1 VFILKKIFGIIITL
15 FLFSSIPLIAGQLSI
30 GDPAVQK
37 LVKITLGKQGEVH
50 VLHEIRDSN
59 SVIQVQTVEG
69 TLSNLKVMDEDGND
83 VDYGTTGLDSI
94 TGITIFSSRED
105 VLIEYDLE
113 DVLFFN
119 DGIWYWDFLY
129 LETTTFILP
138 EGVDL
143 VFINERPFMLH
154 DAKGITCHGCDA
166 LIEYVIDEPLN
177 LEKIQWEDNDFDL
190 GIRSLSKVSSL
201 NFDQPSKSISFNV
214 NDDNQLITLIIPL
227 ELLWNPYEVFLDDQK
242 IFKHEFFSNE
252 THAWLNIRPESS
264 GTIQIIGTTVVP
276 EFPILA
282 PLFLGIAAV
291 IAIQL
296 KNKINLH

>member
-15 FLFSSIPLIAGQLSI
+15 FLFSSIPLLAGQLSI
-30 GDPAVQK
+30 GEPAVQK

-50 VLHEIRDSN
+50 VLHEIKDTN
-59 SVIQVQTVEG
+59 NIIQVQTVEG
-69 TLSNLKVMDEDGND
+69 TLSNLKVVDEDGND
-83 VDYGTTGLDSI
+83 VEYGTTGLESI
-94 TGITIFSSRED
+94 TGITIFSSKED

-143 VFINERPFMLH
+143 FFINDRPFMLH

-177 LEKIQWEDNDFDL
+177 IEKIQWEDNNFDL
-190 GIRSLSKVSSL
+190 GIRSLSEVSSL

-214 NDDNQLITLIIPL
+214 NEDNQLITLIIPL
-227 ELLWNPYEVFLDDQK
+227 ELLWSPYEVLLDDQQ